1 MSLPGSSHF
10 LLLNSAFLPLDVIVF
25 RILSVVLFVKRGGE
39 EMNAVQTFKL
49 TKNFD
54 GLIAVNGIDLEIKK
68 GELFSLLGPNGAGK
82 TTTIRM
88 LCCLLKP
95 TKGTASILGHDV
107 VKTPFAVKR
116 FIGVSPQD
124 TILSE
129 RLNCWENL
137 ALIGKAHGLSSDEVK
152 GRSEEL
158 LETMGLMERSKDQV
172 RKFSGGMKRRLSI
185 AMALVSDPQVLFL
198 DEPTLGLDPQ
208 ARRNIWEYIATLKGK
223 KTILLTTHY
232 MEEADSLSDR
242 IGIID
247 EGRVVA
253 LGTSQELKTQ
263 FFEMQSMVVSTED
276 LTAEVVEDLQS
287 KYSRLEMTKGR
298 LKIYHKDLD
307 FKGIVDYLHSRG
319 VTVYSAALEQP
330 TLEDV
335 FIQITGKK
343 LRD

>member
-1 MSLPGSSHF
+1 
-10 LLLNSAFLPLDVIVF
+10 
-25 RILSVVLFVKRGGE
+25 
-39 EMNAVQTFKL
+39 MNAVQTFKL
-49 TKNFD
+49 TKQFD
-54 GLIAVNGIDLEIKK
+54 SLVAVNAVDLEIKK
-68 GELFSLLGPNGAGK
+68 GELFSFLGPNGAGK

-95 TKGTASILGHDV
+95 TRGSASILGYDV

-116 FIGVSPQD
+116 LIGVSPQE

-137 ALIGKAHGLSSDEVK
+137 ALIGKVHGLSSNQVK
-152 GRSEEL
+152 RRSQEL
-158 LETMGLMERSKDQV
+158 LETMGLMERAKDQV

-185 AMALVSDPQVLFL
+185 AMALISDPQVLFL

-208 ARRNIWEYIATLKGK
+208 ARRAIWDYIAGFKGK

-232 MEEADSLSDR
+232 MEEADVLSDR

-247 EGRVVA
+247 EGKVVA
-253 LGTSQELKTQ
+253 LGTPQELKTNT
-263 FFEMQSMVVSTED
+263 FGMRNMVVSTEH
-276 LTAEVVEDLQS
+276 LTAEVIADLHN
-287 KYSRLEMTKGR
+287 KYSRVAVTKDQ
-298 LKIYHKDLD
+298 LKISHKDLD
-307 FKGIVDYLHSRG
+307 FQQIVDYLHSRG
-319 VTVYSAALEQP
+319 VVLHSAALEQP

-335 FIQITGKK
+335 FIQITGKE

>member
-1 MSLPGSSHF
+1 
-10 LLLNSAFLPLDVIVF
+10 
-25 RILSVVLFVKRGGE
+25 
-39 EMNAVQTFKL
+39 MNAVQTFKL
-49 TKNFD
+49 TKKFD
-54 GLIAVNGIDLEIKK
+54 DLIAVNGIDLEINK

-95 TKGTASILGHDV
+95 TSGTASILGHDV
-107 VKTPFAVKR
+107 IRVPFAVKKL
-116 FIGVSPQD
+116 IGVSPQE

-137 ALIGKAHGLSSDEVK
+137 ALIGKVHDLSSDEVTR
-152 GRSEEL
+152 RSKEL
-158 LETMGLMERSKDQV
+158 LDTMGLTERSKDRV
-172 RKFSGGMKRRLSI
+172 RNFSGGMKRRLSI

-208 ARRNIWEYIATLKGK
+208 ARRTIWDYIAGFKGK

-232 MEEADSLSDR
+232 MEEADFLSDR

-247 EGRVVA
+247 EGKVVA
-253 LGTSQELKTQ
+253 LGTPQELKTNI
-263 FFEMQSMVVSTED
+263 FEMRCMVVSTENI
-276 LTAEVVEDLQS
+276 TAEVMADLQS
-287 KYSRLEMTKGR
+287 KYSRLEISRGR

-319 VTVYSAALEQP
+319 VIVYSAALEQP

>member
-1 MSLPGSSHF
+1 
-10 LLLNSAFLPLDVIVF
+10 
-25 RILSVVLFVKRGGE
+25 
-39 EMNAVQTFKL
+39 MNAVQTFKL
-49 TKNFD
+49 TKEFD
-54 GLIAVNGIDLEIKK
+54 GLVAVNGINLEIKK

-88 LCCLLKP
+88 LCCLLMP
-95 TKGTASILGHDV
+95 TRGTASILGHDV
-107 VKTPFAVKR
+107 VRVPFAVKKL
-116 FIGVSPQD
+116 IGVSPQD

-137 ALIGKAHGLSSDEVK
+137 ALIGKVHGLSSNEVK
-152 GRSEEL
+152 ERSKEL
-158 LETMGLMERSKDQV
+158 LETMGLMERAKDQV

-185 AMALVSDPQVLFL
+185 AMALVSNPQVLFL

-208 ARRNIWEYIATLKGK
+208 ARRAIWEYIAGLKGK

-253 LGTSQELKTQ
+253 LGTSQELKTNLL
-263 FFEMQSMVVSTED
+263 EMRSMVVSTEN
-276 LTAEVVEDLQS
+276 LTAEVLADLQS
-287 KYSRLEMTKGR
+287 KYSRLEMAKGR

-307 FKGIVDYLHSRG
+307 FKAIVDYLHSRG

-335 FIQITGKK
+335 FIQITGKQ

>member
-1 MSLPGSSHF
+1 
-10 LLLNSAFLPLDVIVF
+10 
-25 RILSVVLFVKRGGE
+25 
-39 EMNAVQTFKL
+39 MNAVQTFKL
-49 TKNFD
+49 TKQFD
-54 GLIAVNGIDLEIKK
+54 SLVAVNAVDLEIKK
-68 GELFSLLGPNGAGK
+68 GELFSFLGPNGAGK

-95 TKGTASILGHDV
+95 TRGSASILGYDV

-116 FIGVSPQD
+116 LIGVSPQE

-137 ALIGKAHGLSSDEVK
+137 SLIGKVHGLSSNQVK
-152 GRSEEL
+152 RRSQEL
-158 LETMGLMERSKDQV
+158 LETMGLMERAKDQV

-185 AMALVSDPQVLFL
+185 AMALISDPQVLFL

-208 ARRNIWEYIATLKGK
+208 ARRAIWDYIAGFKGK

-232 MEEADSLSDR
+232 MEEADALSDR

-247 EGRVVA
+247 EGKVVA
-253 LGTSQELKTQ
+253 LGTSQELKTNT
-263 FFEMQSMVVSTED
+263 FGMRNMVVSTEH
-276 LTAEVVEDLQS
+276 LTAEVIADLHN
-287 KYSRLEMTKGR
+287 KYSRVAVTKDQ
-298 LKIYHKDLD
+298 LKISHKDLD
-307 FKGIVDYLHSRG
+307 FQQIVDDLHSRG
-319 VTVYSAALEQP
+319 VVLHSAALEQP

-335 FIQITGKK
+335 FIQITGKE

>member
-1 MSLPGSSHF
+1 MSVL
-10 LLLNSAFLPLDVIVF
+10 
-25 RILSVVLFVKRGGE
+25 LFVEDGSE

-49 TKNFD
+49 TKEFD
-54 GLIAVNGIDLEIKK
+54 GLVAVNGVDLEIKK
-68 GELFSLLGPNGAGK
+68 GELFSFLGPNGAGK

-95 TKGTASILGHDV
+95 TKGSASILGYDV

-116 FIGVSPQD
+116 VIGVSPQE

-137 ALIGKAHGLSSDEVK
+137 ALIGKIHGLSSNEVK
-152 GRSEEL
+152 TRSQEL

-185 AMALVSDPQVLFL
+185 AMALVSNPQVLFL

-208 ARRNIWEYIATLKGK
+208 SRRAVWEYIAGLKGK

-253 LGTSQELKTQ
+253 LGTAQELKTNT
-263 FFEMQSMVVSTED
+263 FGMRNMVVSTEH
-276 LTAEVVEDLQS
+276 LTAEVIADLHS
-287 KYSRLEMTKGR
+287 KYSRVAVSKGD
-298 LKIYHKDLD
+298 LKISHKDLN
-307 FKGIVDYLHSRG
+307 FKEIVDYLHSRG
-319 VTVYSAALEQP
+319 VAVYSAALEQP

>member
-1 MSLPGSSHF
+1 
-10 LLLNSAFLPLDVIVF
+10 
-25 RILSVVLFVKRGGE
+25 
-39 EMNAVQTFKL
+39 MNAVQTFKI
-49 TKNFD
+49 TKEFD
-54 GLIAVNGIDLEIKK
+54 GLVAVNGIDLEIQK

-95 TKGTASILGHDV
+95 TSGTASVLGYDIAKEPFK
-107 VKTPFAVKR
+107 VKKL
-116 FIGVSPQD
+116 IGVSPQD
-124 TILSE
+124 TVLSE

-137 ALIGKAHGLSSDEVK
+137 ALIGKVHGLSSEEVK
-152 GRSEEL
+152 GRSKEL
-158 LETMGLMERSKDQV
+158 LETMGLVERSKDQV

-208 ARRNIWEYIATLKGK
+208 ARRAIWEYIAELKGK

-232 MEEADSLSDR
+232 MEEADFLSER

-253 LGTSQELKTQ
+253 LGTAQELKTNLL
-263 FFEMQSMVVSTED
+263 EMRSMVVSAEN
-276 LTAEVVEDLQS
+276 LTAEVMEDLRN
-287 KYSRLEMTKGR
+287 KYSRLEMVKEKLR
-298 LKIYHKDLD
+298 IFHKDLD
-307 FKGIVDYLHSRG
+307 FKEIVDYLHSRG

>member
-1 MSLPGSSHF
+1 
-10 LLLNSAFLPLDVIVF
+10 
-25 RILSVVLFVKRGGE
+25 
-39 EMNAVQTFKL
+39 MNAIQTSKL
-49 TKNFD
+49 TREFD
-54 GLIAVNGIDLEIKK
+54 GLVAVNGVDLEIKK

-95 TKGTASILGHDV
+95 TSGSASILGYDV
-107 VKTPFAVKR
+107 VKAAFAVKKR
-116 FIGVSPQD
+116 IGVSPQD

-137 ALIGKAHGLSSDEVK
+137 ALIGKVHGLSSDEVTR
-152 GRSEEL
+152 RSNEL
-158 LETMGLMERSKDQV
+158 LETMGLMERAKDQV
-172 RKFSGGMKRRLSI
+172 RKFSGGMKRRLNI
-185 AMALVSDPQVLFL
+185 AMALVSDPKVLFL

-208 ARRNIWEYIATLKGK
+208 ARRTIWEYIAELKGK

-247 EGRVVA
+247 EGKVVA
-253 LGTSQELKTQ
+253 LGTPQELKAN
-263 FFEMQSMVVSTED
+263 FIEMRSMVVETEN
-276 LTAEVVEDLQS
+276 LTAEVVADLLS
-287 KYSRLEMTKGR
+287 KYSRLEKVKGR
-298 LKIYHKDLD
+298 LKIYHKELD

-319 VTVYSAALEQP
+319 VTVYSAAIEQP

-335 FIQITGKK
+335 FIQITGKT

>member
-1 MSLPGSSHF
+1 
-10 LLLNSAFLPLDVIVF
+10 
-25 RILSVVLFVKRGGE
+25 
-39 EMNAVQTFKL
+39 MNAVQTFKL
-49 TKNFD
+49 TKEFD
-54 GLIAVNGIDLEIKK
+54 GLVAVNGIDLEIQK

-95 TKGTASILGHDV
+95 TNGTASILGYDV
-107 VKTPFAVKR
+107 VKTPFAVKKL
-116 FIGVSPQD
+116 IGVSPQD

-137 ALIGKAHGLSSDEVK
+137 ALIGKVHGLSSDEVK
-152 GRSEEL
+152 ERSEEL
-158 LETMGLMERSKDQV
+158 LETMGLMERAKDRV
-172 RKFSGGMKRRLSI
+172 RNFSGGMKRRLSI
-185 AMALVSDPQVLFL
+185 AMALISNPQIVFL

-208 ARRNIWEYIATLKGK
+208 ARRAIWEYIAELKGK

-242 IGIID
+242 IGVID

-253 LGTSQELKTQ
+253 LGTSQELKANLL
-263 FFEMQSMVVSTED
+263 EMRSMVVSTEN
-276 LTAEVVEDLQS
+276 LTAEVMEDLRNR
-287 KYSRLEMTKGR
+287 YSRLEMAKEKLR
-298 LKIYHKDLD
+298 ISHKDLD
-307 FKGIVDYLHSRG
+307 FKEIVDYLHSRG
-319 VTVYSAALEQP
+319 VIVYSAALEQP

>member
-1 MSLPGSSHF
+1 
-10 LLLNSAFLPLDVIVF
+10 
-25 RILSVVLFVKRGGE
+25 
-39 EMNAVQTFKL
+39 MNAVQTFKL
-49 TKNFD
+49 TKKFD
-54 GLIAVNGIDLEIKK
+54 SLVAVDGIDLEVKK
-68 GELFSLLGPNGAGK
+68 GELFSFLGPNGAGK

-95 TKGTASILGHDV
+95 TKGTASILGYDV

-116 FIGVSPQD
+116 LIGVSPQE

-137 ALIGKAHGLSSDEVK
+137 SLIGKVHGLSSNQVK
-152 GRSEEL
+152 RRSTEL
-158 LETMGLMERSKDQV
+158 LETMGLMERAKDQV

-208 ARRNIWEYIATLKGK
+208 ARRAIWDYIAGLKGK

-247 EGRVVA
+247 EGKVVA
-253 LGTSQELKTQ
+253 LGTSQELKTTT
-263 FFEMQSMVVSTED
+263 FGMRSMVVSTEH
-276 LTAEVVEDLQS
+276 LTAEVIADLHS
-287 KYSRLEMTKGR
+287 KYSRVAVTKGQ
-298 LKIYHKDLD
+298 LKISNKDLD
-307 FKGIVDYLHSRG
+307 FKEIVDYLHSRG
-319 VTVYSAALEQP
+319 VMLHSAALEQP

>member
-1 MSLPGSSHF
+1 
-10 LLLNSAFLPLDVIVF
+10 
-25 RILSVVLFVKRGGE
+25 
-39 EMNAVQTFKL
+39 MNAVQTFKL
-49 TKNFD
+49 TKEFD
-54 GLIAVNGIDLEIKK
+54 GLVAVNGVDLEVKK

-95 TKGTASILGHDV
+95 TRGTASILGYDV
-107 VKTPFAVKR
+107 VKMPFAVKKL
-116 FIGVSPQD
+116 IGVSPQD

-137 ALIGKAHGLSSDEVK
+137 ALIGQVYGLGSDEVK
-152 GRSEEL
+152 RRSKQL
-158 LETMGLMERSKDQV
+158 LETMGLTERSKDQV

-208 ARRNIWEYIATLKGK
+208 ARRTIWEYIAGLKGK
-223 KTILLTTHY
+223 KTVLLTTHY
-232 MEEADSLSDR
+232 MEEADTLSDR

-247 EGRVVA
+247 EGKVVA
-253 LGTSQELKTQ
+253 LGTAQELKTNLI
-263 FFEMQSMVVSTED
+263 EMRSMVVSTGN
-276 LTAEVVEDLQS
+276 LTAEVLEHLHS
-287 KYSRLEMTKGR
+287 KYSKVTTTKGK
-298 LKIYHKDLD
+298 LKISHKDLH
-307 FKGIVDYLHSRG
+307 FKEIVDYLHSRG
-319 VTVYSAALEQP
+319 VTVYSATIEQP

-335 FIQITGKK
+335 FIHITGKK

>member
-1 MSLPGSSHF
+1 
-10 LLLNSAFLPLDVIVF
+10 
-25 RILSVVLFVKRGGE
+25 
-39 EMNAVQTFKL
+39 MNAVQTFKL

-54 GLIAVNGIDLEIKK
+54 GLVAVNGIDLEIKK

-95 TKGTASILGHDV
+95 TSGTASILGHDV
-107 VKTPFAVKR
+107 IRVPFAVKKL
-116 FIGVSPQD
+116 IGVSPQD

-137 ALIGKAHGLSSDEVK
+137 ALIGKVHGFSSAEVIR
-152 GRSEEL
+152 RSKEL
-158 LETMGLMERSKDQV
+158 LGTMGLMERAKDQV

-208 ARRNIWEYIATLKGK
+208 ARRTIWEYIAGFKGK

-232 MEEADSLSDR
+232 MEEADFLSDR

-247 EGRVVA
+247 EGKVVA
-253 LGTSQELKTQ
+253 LGTSQELKTNI
-263 FFEMQSMVVSTED
+263 FEMRCMVVSTENI
-276 LTAEVVEDLQS
+276 TAEVMADLQS
-287 KYSRLEMTKGR
+287 KYSRLEISKGR

-319 VTVYSAALEQP
+319 VIVHSAALEQP

-343 LRD
+343 LRE

>member
-1 MSLPGSSHF
+1 
-10 LLLNSAFLPLDVIVF
+10 
-25 RILSVVLFVKRGGE
+25 
-39 EMNAVQTFKL
+39 MNAVQTFKL
-49 TKNFD
+49 TKEFD
-54 GLIAVNGIDLEIKK
+54 GLVAVNGIDLEINK

-107 VKTPFAVKR
+107 VKTPFAVKNL
-116 FIGVSPQD
+116 IGVSPQD

-137 ALIGKAHGLSSDEVK
+137 ALIGKVHGLSSNQVK
-152 GRSEEL
+152 RRSQEL
-158 LETMGLMERSKDQV
+158 LETMGLMERAKDQV

-208 ARRNIWEYIATLKGK
+208 ARRNIWEYIAGLKGK

-232 MEEADSLSDR
+232 MEEADFLSDR

-247 EGRVVA
+247 EGKVVA
-253 LGTSQELKTQ
+253 LGTSQELKTSLIG
-263 FFEMQSMVVSTED
+263 MRSMVVSTDNLTGEVIAD
-276 LTAEVVEDLQS
+276 LHN
-287 KYSRLEMTKGR
+287 KYSRVAKTKGE
-298 LKIYHKDLD
+298 LKISHKDLD
-307 FKGIVDYLHSRG
+307 FKEIVDYLHSRG

>member
-1 MSLPGSSHF
+1 MSVL
-10 LLLNSAFLPLDVIVF
+10 
-25 RILSVVLFVKRGGE
+25 LFVEDGSE

-49 TKNFD
+49 TKEFD
-54 GLIAVNGIDLEIKK
+54 GLVAVNGVDLEIKK
-68 GELFSLLGPNGAGK
+68 GELFSFLGPNGAGK

-95 TKGTASILGHDV
+95 TKGSASILGYDV

-116 FIGVSPQD
+116 VIGVSPQE

-137 ALIGKAHGLSSDEVK
+137 ALIGKIHGLSSNEVK
-152 GRSEEL
+152 TRSQEL

-185 AMALVSDPQVLFL
+185 AMALVSNPQVLFL

-208 ARRNIWEYIATLKGK
+208 ARRAVWEYIAGLKGK

-253 LGTSQELKTQ
+253 LGTAQELKTNT
-263 FFEMQSMVVSTED
+263 FGMRNMVVSTEH
-276 LTAEVVEDLQS
+276 LTAEVIADLHS
-287 KYSRLEMTKGR
+287 KYSRVAVSKGD
-298 LKIYHKDLD
+298 LKISHKDLN
-307 FKGIVDYLHSRG
+307 FKEIVDYLHSRG
-319 VTVYSAALEQP
+319 VAVYSAALEQP

>member
-1 MSLPGSSHF
+1 
-10 LLLNSAFLPLDVIVF
+10 
-25 RILSVVLFVKRGGE
+25 
-39 EMNAVQTFKL
+39 MNAVQTFKL
-49 TKNFD
+49 TKEFD
-54 GLIAVNGIDLEIKK
+54 SLVVVNSVDLEIRK

-95 TKGTASILGHDV
+95 TRGTASILGYDV
-107 VKTPFAVKR
+107 VRAPFGVKKL
-116 FIGVSPQD
+116 IGVSPQD

-137 ALIGKAHGLSSDEVK
+137 ALIGKVHGLSSNKVEE
-152 GRSEEL
+152 RSKEL

-208 ARRNIWEYIATLKGK
+208 ARRAIWEYIAELKGK

-232 MEEADSLSDR
+232 MEEADFLSER

-253 LGTSQELKTQ
+253 LGTSQELKTNLI
-263 FFEMQSMVVSTED
+263 EMRSMVVSTD
-276 LTAEVVEDLQS
+276 NLTAEVIADLQG
-287 KYSRLEMTKGR
+287 KYSRLEMAKGR

-307 FKGIVDYLHSRG
+307 FKEIVDYLHSRG

>member
-1 MSLPGSSHF
+1 
-10 LLLNSAFLPLDVIVF
+10 
-25 RILSVVLFVKRGGE
+25 
-39 EMNAVQTFKL
+39 MNAVQTLKL
-49 TKNFD
+49 TKEFD
-54 GLIAVNGIDLEIKK
+54 GLVAVNSVDLEIKK

-95 TKGTASILGHDV
+95 TKGTASVLGHDI
-107 VKTPFAVKR
+107 VKAPFEVKKL
-116 FIGVSPQD
+116 IGVSPQD
-124 TILSE
+124 TVLSE

-137 ALIGKAHGLSSDEVK
+137 SLIGKVHGLNSKEVK
-152 GRSEEL
+152 RRSKEL

-172 RKFSGGMKRRLSI
+172 RRFSGGMKRRLSI
-185 AMALVSDPQVLFL
+185 AMALVHDPELLFL

-208 ARRNIWEYIATLKGK
+208 ARRAVWEYIAELKGK

-232 MEEADSLSDR
+232 MEEADFLSER

-253 LGTSQELKTQ
+253 LGTSQELKTNLL
-263 FFEMQSMVVSTED
+263 EMRSMVVSTEN
-276 LTAEVVEDLQS
+276 LTAEVIADLQS
-287 KYSRLEMTKGR
+287 KYSRLEKVKGE
-298 LKIYHKDLD
+298 LKIFHKDLD
-307 FKGIVDYLHSRG
+307 FKEIVDYLHSRG

-335 FIQITGKK
+335 FIQITGKR

>member
-1 MSLPGSSHF
+1 
-10 LLLNSAFLPLDVIVF
+10 
-25 RILSVVLFVKRGGE
+25 
-39 EMNAVQTFKL
+39 MNAVQTVKL
-49 TKNFD
+49 TKEFD
-54 GLIAVNGIDLEIKK
+54 SLVAVNGIDLKIDK

-82 TTTIRM
+82 TTTLRM

-95 TKGTASILGHDV
+95 TRGTASILGYDV
-107 VKTPFAVKR
+107 VRTPFAVKKL
-116 FIGVSPQD
+116 IGVSPQD
-124 TILSE
+124 TVLSE

-137 ALIGKAHGLSSDEVK
+137 ALIGKVHGLSSNEVK
-152 GRSEEL
+152 ARSKEL
-158 LETMGLMERSKDQV
+158 LETMGLMGRAKDQV

-185 AMALVSDPQVLFL
+185 AMALVSNPQVLFL

-208 ARRNIWEYIATLKGK
+208 ARRTIWEYIAGLKGK

-247 EGRVVA
+247 EGKVVA
-253 LGTSQELKTQ
+253 LGTPQELKTNTFQ
-263 FFEMQSMVVSTED
+263 MRSMVVATGN
-276 LTAEVVEDLQS
+276 LTAEVISDLQQR
-287 KYSRLEMTKGR
+287 YSRLEMSKGR
-298 LKIYHKDLD
+298 LKIYHTELN
-307 FKGIVDYLHSRG
+307 FQEIVDYLHSRG

-330 TLEDV
+330 TMEDV

>member
-1 MSLPGSSHF
+1 
-10 LLLNSAFLPLDVIVF
+10 
-25 RILSVVLFVKRGGE
+25 
-39 EMNAVQTFKL
+39 MNAVQTFKL
-49 TKNFD
+49 TKQFD
-54 GLIAVNGIDLEIKK
+54 GLVAVNSIDLEIKK

-95 TKGTASILGHDV
+95 TRGTASVLGYDV
-107 VKTPFAVKR
+107 VRSPFAVKKL
-116 FIGVSPQD
+116 IGVSPQD
-124 TILSE
+124 TVLSE

-137 ALIGKAHGLSSDEVK
+137 ALIGKIYGLSSDEVTR
-152 GRSEEL
+152 RSKEL
-158 LETMGLMERSKDQV
+158 LETMGLMERAKDQV

-185 AMALVSDPQVLFL
+185 AMALVSNPQVLFL

-208 ARRNIWEYIATLKGK
+208 ARRTIWEYMAGLKGK

-247 EGRVVA
+247 EGKVVA
-253 LGTSQELKTQ
+253 LGTPQELKTNTFQ
-263 FFEMQSMVVSTED
+263 MRTMVVSTGN
-276 LTAEVVEDLQS
+276 LTAEVISDLQQR
-287 KYSRLEMTKGR
+287 YSRLEMSKGR
-298 LKIYHKDLD
+298 LKIYHKELN
-307 FKGIVDYLHSRG
+307 FQEIVDYLHSRG
-319 VTVYSAALEQP
+319 VTVYSAGLEQP

>member
-1 MSLPGSSHF
+1 
-10 LLLNSAFLPLDVIVF
+10 
-25 RILSVVLFVKRGGE
+25 
-39 EMNAVQTFKL
+39 MNAVQTFKL
-49 TKNFD
+49 TKEFD
-54 GLIAVNGIDLEIKK
+54 SLVAVNGVDLEIKK

-82 TTTIRM
+82 TTAIRM

-95 TKGTASILGHDV
+95 TKGSASILGYDV
-107 VKTPFAVKR
+107 VQTPFAVKR
-116 FIGVSPQD
+116 LIGVSPQD

-137 ALIGKAHGLSSDEVK
+137 ALIGRVHGLSSSQAK
-152 GRSEEL
+152 RRSTEL
-158 LETMGLMERSKDQV
+158 LETMGLMERARDQV

-185 AMALVSDPQVLFL
+185 AMALISDPQVLFL

-208 ARRNIWEYIATLKGK
+208 ARRAIWDYIAGLKGK

-253 LGTSQELKTQ
+253 LGTSQELKKNL
-263 FFEMQSMVVSTED
+263 FGMRNMVVSTEGP
-276 LTAEVVEDLQS
+276 TAEVIADLHN
-287 KYSRLEMTKGR
+287 KYSRVAATKGQ
-298 LKIYHKDLD
+298 LKISHKDLN
-307 FKGIVDYLHSRG
+307 FKEIVDYLHSRG

>member
-1 MSLPGSSHF
+1 M
-10 LLLNSAFLPLDVIVF
+10 D
-25 RILSVVLFVKRGGE
+25 
-39 EMNAVQTFKL
+39 AVQTIRL
-49 TKNFD
+49 TKEFD
-54 GLIAVNGIDLEIKK
+54 GLVAVNSVDLEIKK
-68 GELFSLLGPNGAGK
+68 GELFALLGPNGAGK

-95 TKGTASILGHDV
+95 TRGTASILGYDIV
-107 VKTPFAVKR
+107 RTPLAVKKL
-116 FIGVSPQD
+116 IGVSPQD

-137 ALIGKAHGLSSDEVK
+137 ALIGGVHGLSSNEVK
-152 GRSEEL
+152 ERSQEL
-158 LETMGLMERSKDQV
+158 LKTMGLMERAKDQV

-208 ARRNIWEYIATLKGK
+208 ARRAIWEYIAQLKGK

-242 IGIID
+242 IAIID
-247 EGRVVA
+247 EGKVVA
-253 LGTSQELKTQ
+253 LGTSQELRTSV
-263 FFEMQSMVVSTED
+263 FGMRNMVVSTGN
-276 LTAEVVEDLQS
+276 LTAEAIAELHNR
-287 KYSRLEMTKGR
+287 YSRVAISREK
-298 LKIYHKDLD
+298 LKISHKDLD
-307 FKGIVDYLHSRG
+307 FKEIVDYLHSRG

-335 FIQITGKK
+335 FIQITGKQ
-343 LRD
+343 LRE

>member
-1 MSLPGSSHF
+1 
-10 LLLNSAFLPLDVIVF
+10 
-25 RILSVVLFVKRGGE
+25 
-39 EMNAVQTFKL
+39 MNAVKTFKL
-49 TKNFD
+49 TKEFD
-54 GLIAVNGIDLEIKK
+54 GLVAVNGIDLEINK

-95 TKGTASILGHDV
+95 TRGTASILGHDV
-107 VKTPFAVKR
+107 VKTPFAVKNL
-116 FIGVSPQD
+116 IGVSPQD

-137 ALIGKAHGLSSDEVK
+137 ALIGKVHGLSSNQVK
-152 GRSEEL
+152 GRSQEL
-158 LETMGLMERSKDQV
+158 LETMGLMERAKDQV

-208 ARRNIWEYIATLKGK
+208 ARRAIWEYIDGLKGK

-232 MEEADSLSDR
+232 MEEADFLSDR

-247 EGRVVA
+247 EGKVVA
-253 LGTSQELKTQ
+253 LGTSQELKTNII
-263 FFEMQSMVVSTED
+263 EMRCMVVSTENI
-276 LTAEVVEDLQS
+276 TAEVMADLQS
-287 KYSRLEMTKGR
+287 KYSKLEISKGR

>member
-1 MSLPGSSHF
+1 
-10 LLLNSAFLPLDVIVF
+10 VK
-25 RILSVVLFVKRGGE
+25 KRGPE
-39 EMNAVQTFKL
+39 EMTAVQTFKL
-49 TKNFD
+49 TKRFD
-54 GLIAVNGIDLEIKK
+54 SLVAVNGVDLEINK

-82 TTTIRM
+82 TTTIRI

-95 TKGTASILGHDV
+95 TSGTASILGHDV

-116 FIGVSPQD
+116 LIGVSPQD

-137 ALIGKAHGLSSDEVK
+137 ALIGKVHGLSSDEVIR
-152 GRSEEL
+152 RSKEL
-158 LETMGLMERSKDQV
+158 LETMGLMERAKDQV

-185 AMALVSDPQVLFL
+185 AMALVSNPKVLFL

-208 ARRNIWEYIATLKGK
+208 ARRTIWEYIAAFKGK

-232 MEEADSLSDR
+232 MEEADFLSDR

-247 EGRVVA
+247 EGKVVA
-253 LGTSQELKTQ
+253 LGTSQELKAN
-263 FFEMQSMVVSTED
+263 FLEMRSMVVSTEN
-276 LTAEVVEDLQS
+276 LTAEVVADLLT
-287 KYSRLEMTKGR
+287 KYTRLEKVKGKLR
-298 LKIYHKDLD
+298 IYHKELD

-319 VTVYSAALEQP
+319 VTVHSAALEEP

-335 FIQITGKK
+335 FIEITGKK

>member
-1 MSLPGSSHF
+1 
-10 LLLNSAFLPLDVIVF
+10 
-25 RILSVVLFVKRGGE
+25 
-39 EMNAVQTFKL
+39 MNAVQTFKL
-49 TKNFD
+49 TKQFD
-54 GLIAVNGIDLEIKK
+54 SLVAVNAVDLEIKK
-68 GELFSLLGPNGAGK
+68 GELFSFLGPNGAGK

-95 TKGTASILGHDV
+95 TRGSASILGYDV

-116 FIGVSPQD
+116 LIGVSPQE

-137 ALIGKAHGLSSDEVK
+137 SLIGKVHGLSSSQVK
-152 GRSEEL
+152 RRSTEL
-158 LETMGLMERSKDQV
+158 LETMGLMERAKDQV

-185 AMALVSDPQVLFL
+185 AMALISDPQVLFL

-208 ARRNIWEYIATLKGK
+208 ARRAIWDYIAGFKGK

-232 MEEADSLSDR
+232 MEEADVLSDR

-247 EGRVVA
+247 EGKVVA
-253 LGTSQELKTQ
+253 LGTPQELKTNT
-263 FFEMQSMVVSTED
+263 FGMRNMVVSTEH
-276 LTAEVVEDLQS
+276 LTAEVIADLHN
-287 KYSRLEMTKGR
+287 KYSRVAVTKDQ
-298 LKIYHKDLD
+298 LKISHKDLD
-307 FKGIVDYLHSRG
+307 FKQIVDYLHSRG
-319 VTVYSAALEQP
+319 VVLHSAALEQP

-335 FIQITGKK
+335 FIQITGKE

>member
-1 MSLPGSSHF
+1 
-10 LLLNSAFLPLDVIVF
+10 
-25 RILSVVLFVKRGGE
+25 
-39 EMNAVQTFKL
+39 MNAVQTFKL
-49 TKNFD
+49 TKEFN
-54 GLIAVNGIDLEIKK
+54 GLVAVNGIDLQIKK
-68 GELFSLLGPNGAGK
+68 GELFSLLGTNGAGK

-95 TKGTASILGHDV
+95 TRGTASILGYDIAKEPFK
-107 VKTPFAVKR
+107 VKEL
-116 FIGVSPQD
+116 IGVSPQD
-124 TILSE
+124 TVLSE

-137 ALIGKAHGLSSDEVK
+137 ALMGKVHGMSSGEVK
-152 GRSEEL
+152 ARSKEL

-185 AMALVSDPQVLFL
+185 AMAMVHEPEVLFL

-208 ARRNIWEYIATLKGK
+208 ARRAVWEYIAQLKGK

-232 MEEADSLSDR
+232 MEEADFLSDR

-247 EGRVVA
+247 EGKIVA
-253 LGTSQELKTQ
+253 LGTAEELKTNLLKTR
-263 FFEMQSMVVSTED
+263 SMVISAEN
-276 LTAEVVEDLQS
+276 LTAEVLEDLRS
-287 KYSRLEMTKGR
+287 KYSEVEEVNGE
-298 LKIYHKDLD
+298 LKISHRDLD
-307 FKGIVDYLHSRG
+307 FKEIVDYLHSRG
-319 VTVYSAALEQP
+319 VTIYSAALEQP

>member
-1 MSLPGSSHF
+1 
-10 LLLNSAFLPLDVIVF
+10 
-25 RILSVVLFVKRGGE
+25 
-39 EMNAVQTFKL
+39 MNAVQTFKL
-49 TKNFD
+49 TKEFD
-54 GLIAVNGIDLEIKK
+54 GLVAVNSVDLEIKK

-95 TKGTASILGHDV
+95 TKGTASILGHDIAKEPFK
-107 VKTPFAVKR
+107 VKEL
-116 FIGVSPQD
+116 IGVSPQD
-124 TILSE
+124 TVLSE
-129 RLNCWENL
+129 RLDCWENL
-137 ALIGKAHGLSSDEVK
+137 SLIGKVHGLNSREVK

-158 LETMGLMERSKDQV
+158 LETMGLMERSRDQV
-172 RKFSGGMKRRLSI
+172 RNFSGGMKRRLNI
-185 AMALVSDPQVLFL
+185 AMALVHEPEVLFL

-208 ARRNIWEYIATLKGK
+208 ARRAVWEYIAQLKGK

-247 EGRVVA
+247 EGTIVA
-253 LGTSQELKTQ
+253 LGTSEELKADLLKTR
-263 FFEMQSMVVSTED
+263 SMVVSAED
-276 LTAEVVEDLQS
+276 LTAEVIKDLQN
-287 KYSRLEMTKGR
+287 KYSKVEEINGGV
-298 LKIYHKDLD
+298 KISHKDLD
-307 FKGIVDYLHSRG
+307 FKETVDYLHSRR

-335 FIQITGKK
+335 YIQITGKK

>member
-1 MSLPGSSHF
+1 
-10 LLLNSAFLPLDVIVF
+10 
-25 RILSVVLFVKRGGE
+25 
-39 EMNAVQTFKL
+39 MNAVQTFKL
-49 TKNFD
+49 TKEFD
-54 GLIAVNGIDLEIKK
+54 GLVAVNGVDLEISK
-68 GELFSLLGPNGAGK
+68 GELFSFLGPNGAGK
-82 TTTIRM
+82 TTTIKM

-95 TKGTASILGHDV
+95 TRGSASIMGYDI
-107 VKTPFAVKR
+107 VKTPFAVKKL
-116 FIGVSPQD
+116 IGVSPQD

-137 ALIGKAHGLSSDEVK
+137 ALIGRVYGLSSNEVK
-152 GRSEEL
+152 KRSQEL
-158 LETMGLMERSKDQV
+158 LATMGLVGRSKDQV

-208 ARRNIWEYIATLKGK
+208 ARRVIWEYIAELKGR

-253 LGTSQELKTQ
+253 LGTSQELKTNT
-263 FFEMQSMVVSTED
+263 FGMRNMVVSTES
-276 LTAEVVEDLQS
+276 LTAEVIADLHS
-287 KYSRLEMTKGR
+287 KYSRVAVTKGQ
-298 LKIYHKDLD
+298 LKISHKDLD
-307 FKGIVDYLHSRG
+307 FKEIVDYLHSRG
-319 VTVYSAALEQP
+319 VILHSAALEQP

>member
-1 MSLPGSSHF
+1 MSEL
-10 LLLNSAFLPLDVIVF
+10 
-25 RILSVVLFVKRGGE
+25 LFVKGCE

-49 TKNFD
+49 TKEFD
-54 GLIAVNGIDLEIKK
+54 GLVAVNGIDLEINK

-95 TKGTASILGHDV
+95 TNGTASILGYDV

-116 FIGVSPQD
+116 LIGVSPQD

-137 ALIGKAHGLSSDEVK
+137 ALIGKVHGLSSNEVK
-152 GRSEEL
+152 GRSKEL
-158 LETMGLMERSKDQV
+158 LETMGLMERAKDQV
-172 RKFSGGMKRRLSI
+172 RNFSGGMKRRLSI

-208 ARRNIWEYIATLKGK
+208 ARRAVWEYIAELKGK

-232 MEEADSLSDR
+232 MEEADLLSDR

-253 LGTSQELKTQ
+253 LGTSQELKTNLL
-263 FFEMQSMVVSTED
+263 EMRSMVVSTENI
-276 LTAEVVEDLQS
+276 TAEVIADLQS

-335 FIQITGKK
+335 FIQITGKR